1 MAVGKIGKTSV
12 DALATGQTLF
22 DDELKGFMVRARAG
36 AKVYALKYVAAGR
49 QRIMTLGEHG
59 VLTPDQAR
67 KLALQAKAQAAR
79 GEDPQQRRDDDKARS
94 EAATFAAFCDLYDRR
109 HIANKKARSVGE
121 DRRQIERTL
130 KPLFGPRPLAA
141 ITKADVLRLKDR
153 FTDRPVAF
161 NRLRALLH
169 HMYEM
174 ARRWDLHAG
183 PNPATDVPKNKEK
196 ARVTTL
202 SAADYKALFTALKDA
217 EAKEHPSVI
226 LAIRLLALTGARLS
240 EILTLEW
247 RHVDIENAALRLPDS
262 KTGAKVIALGAPAL
276 ALLAGQKR
284 VSEFVCYGR
293 DMESPLAPP
302 QRQWR
307 RIRTAAGLS
316 GLHIHDLRHGFAST
330 AAMGGEAM
338 KLIGAALGHSSTQMT
353 DRYIMNE
360 LDPVRAAA
368 DRVSRRIEAFTG
380 ASITGDKSDG
390 GASAENVVSM
400 KQRRARKVE
409 GEG

>member
-1 MAVGKIGKTSV
+1 MAVGKISKTAV
-12 DALATGQTLF
+12 DALATGETLF

-67 KLALQAKAQAAR
+67 KLALQAKATAAR
-79 GEDPQQRRDDDKARS
+79 GEDPQQKRDEEKARA
-94 EAATFAAFCDLYDRR
+94 EGGTFAKFADLYVARHVAPHQKPRTAAETRRLIDRHLR
-109 HIANKKARSVGE
+109 NRYGS
-121 DRRQIERTL
+121 
-130 KPLFGPRPLAA
+130 RPLAGV
-141 ITKADVLRLKDR
+141 TKADVLRLKDV
-153 FTDRPVAF
+153 FADRPVGF

-169 HMYEM
+169 HMFEK
-174 ARRWDLHAG
+174 AREWDLHPG
-183 PNPATDVPKNKEK
+183 PNPVADVPKNKER

-217 EAKEHPSVI
+217 EAKEHPSVV

-284 VSEFVCYGR
+284 VSKFVCYGR
-293 DMESPLAPP
+293 DLESPLAPP

-307 RIRTAAGLS
+307 RIRAAAKLPD
-316 GLHIHDLRHGFAST
+316 LHIHDLRHGFATT

-338 KLIGAALGHSSTQMT
+338 KLIGAALGHSSTAMT
-353 DRYIMNE
+353 DRYVALE

-380 ASITGDKSDG
+380 AAITADKGDG
-390 GASAENVVSM
+390 GASAGIVPLKGSG
-400 KQRRARKVE
+400 KRKD
-409 GEG
+409 